1 MGPVIR
7 FMAIAFSCVVA
18 LGFILFAIDETSKG
32 STTQQ
37 QKLERELNPG
47 IAPTPEEE
55 SARER
60 QNGSAREVVDDA
72 NDVLLAPFA
81 TLINSN
87 SAWVNHGVPALIG
100 LLIYG
105 FGLGLLANMLPQQRQ
120 HGSDWRAAGS

>member
-1 MGPVIR
+1 MGSVLR
-7 FMAIAFSCVVA
+7 FIAIAFSCVVA
-18 LGFILFAIDETSKG
+18 LGFVLFAVDEMDKG

-47 IAPTPEEE
+47 IAPSAPDE

-60 QNGSAREVVDDA
+60 QNGTVREVVDDA

-81 TLINSN
+81 GVVDSD
-87 SAWVNHGVPALIG
+87 SAWVNHGVPALLG
-100 LLIYG
+100 LLVYG
-105 FGLGLLANMLPQQRQ
+105 FGLGLLANMLPQQRA